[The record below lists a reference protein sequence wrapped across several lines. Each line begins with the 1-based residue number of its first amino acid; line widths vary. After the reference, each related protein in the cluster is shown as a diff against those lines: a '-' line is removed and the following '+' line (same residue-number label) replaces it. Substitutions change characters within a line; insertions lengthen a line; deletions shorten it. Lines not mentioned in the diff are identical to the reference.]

1 MYSSTLSLDDSDVCN
16 VKTTPEFPV
25 FGEMLCF
32 NVLTIKRTQPGVG
45 HIFLLLFTSRT
56 EPFMFNIMSF
66 KCLWQQEIQNYPGGL
81 L

>member
-45 HIFLLLFTSRT
+45 HIFVVVVHIKNGTFHVQHNV
-56 EPFMFNIMSF
+56 F
-66 KCLWQQEIQNYPGGL
+66 
-81 L
+81 